1 VKTATSS
8 GVEAKA
14 GELRTLLQGAIARLE
29 QCQTP
34 SAPLAAELLL
44 MHVLRRDRAWFYA
57 HPEYELPSGEA
68 ATFAELIERRANG
81 VPTQY
86 LTGSQEFWG
95 LEFEVG
101 PGVLIP
107 RPETE
112 HVIEVAL
119 SRMGTRR
126 THPLRV
132 ADIGTGSGCIAITLA
147 SELRQAEI
155 IATDISELAL
165 DYARRNAARHGFS
178 HRIHFRQVDILP
190 SAADADGEASSAPER
205 FDLLV
210 SNPPYVARKDAP
222 QLPREV
228 RDHEPAEALF
238 AGDQGLDF
246 YPRLILAAERSL
258 TAGGTLVLE
267 IGYNGASFVRSLLSA
282 CPWSDVSVT
291 LDLAGIERVISAR
304 LSPRPSH

>member
-1 VKTATSS
+1 MQ
-8 GVEAKA
+8 AKA
-14 GELRTLLQGAIARLE
+14 GELRTLLQRAIARLE
-29 QCQTP
+29 QCHTP

-57 HPEYELPSGEA
+57 HPEYELTSGEA
-68 ATFAELIERRANG
+68 ATYAELIERRANG

-132 ADIGTGSGCIAITLA
+132 ADIGTGSGCIAIALA
-147 SELRQAEI
+147 SELQQAEI

-165 DYARRNAARHGFS
+165 AYARRNAARHGFS
-178 HRIHFRQVDILP
+178 HRIDFRHVDLLP
-190 SAADADGEASSAPER
+190 SDADADGQAASAPER

-258 TAGGTLVLE
+258 TEGGALVLE
-267 IGYNGASFVRSLLSA
+267 IGYNGASFVQSLLST

-304 LSPRPSH
+304 LSH

>member
-1 VKTATSS
+1 
-8 GVEAKA
+8 
-14 GELRTLLQGAIARLE
+14 
-29 QCQTP
+29 
-34 SAPLAAELLL
+34 

-57 HPEYELPSGEA
+57 HPEYELSSAEA
-68 ATFAELIERRANG
+68 ATYAKLIERRANG

-119 SRMGTRR
+119 SRMGIRR
-126 THPLRV
+126 IDPLRV
-132 ADIGTGSGCIAITLA
+132 ADVGTGSGCIAIALA
-147 SELRQAEI
+147 SELPHAEI
-155 IATDISELAL
+155 IATDISALAL

-178 HRIHFRQVDILP
+178 HRIDFRQVDILP
-190 SAADADGEASSAPER
+190 SGADAEAASEASEPA

-258 TAGGTLVLE
+258 TAGG
-267 IGYNGASFVRSLLSA
+267 NSCS
-282 CPWSDVSVT
+282 
-291 LDLAGIERVISAR
+291 
-304 LSPRPSH
+304 

>member
-1 VKTATSS
+1 MEAKTAD
-8 GVEAKA
+8 
-14 GELRTLLQGAIARLE
+14 LRSLLQRAIAHLE
-29 QCQTP
+29 QCQTS

-57 HPEYELPSGEA
+57 HPEYELTSGDA
-68 ATFAELIERRANG
+68 ATYAELIERRANG

-86 LTGSQEFWG
+86 LTGGQEFWG

-119 SRMGTRR
+119 SRMGIRR
-126 THPLRV
+126 IDPLRV
-132 ADIGTGSGCIAITLA
+132 ADIGTGSGCIAIALA
-147 SELRQAEI
+147 SELPLAEI
-155 IATDISELAL
+155 VATDISALAL

-178 HRIHFRQVDILP
+178 HRIDFRQVDIQ
-190 SAADADGEASSAPER
+190 SSGADADGQASRAPDRPKR

-238 AGDQGLDF
+238 AGDQGLDS

-258 TAGGTLVLE
+258 SVGGTLVLE
-267 IGYNGASFVRSLLSA
+267 MGYNGANFVRSLLSMGR
-282 CPWSDVSVT
+282 WSDVSVT

-304 LSPRPSH
+304 LSSL

>member
-1 VKTATSS
+1 VKKATSS

-14 GELRTLLQGAIARLE
+14 GELRTLLQIAIARLE
-29 QCQTP
+29 QCETP

-44 MHVLRRDRAWFYA
+44 MHVLRRDRAWLYA
-57 HPEYELPSGEA
+57 HPEYELTSGEA
-68 ATFAELIERRANG
+68 ATYAELIERRADG

-101 PGVLIP
+101 PAVLIP

-112 HVIEVAL
+112 HVIEIAL
-119 SRMGTRR
+119 SRLGTRR
-126 THPLRV
+126 ADPLRI
-132 ADIGTGSGCIAITLA
+132 ADIGTGSGCIAIALA
-147 SELRQAEI
+147 SELAHAEI
-155 IATDISELAL
+155 VATDISALAL

-178 HRIHFRQVDILP
+178 RRIHFRQADIL
-190 SAADADGEASSAPER
+190 SSCADADDQASSG

-210 SNPPYVARKDAP
+210 SNPPYVGREDAP

-228 RDHEPAEALF
+228 RDHEPPEALF

-246 YPRLILAAERSL
+246 YPHLIREAAQAL
-258 TAGGTLVLE
+258 CLGGTLVFE
-267 IGYNGASFVRSLLSA
+267 IAYNGANFARSLLSA
-282 CPWSDVSVT
+282 SPWSDVSAT
-291 LDLAGIERVISAR
+291 RDLAGIERVISAR
-304 LSPRPSH
+304 LSH

>member
-1 VKTATSS
+1 M
-8 GVEAKA
+8 EAKA
-14 GELRTLLQGAIARLE
+14 ADLRSLLQRAIARLE
-29 QCQTP
+29 QCQTS

-57 HPEYELPSGEA
+57 HPEYELTSGDA
-68 ATFAELIERRANG
+68 ATYAELIERRANG

-86 LTGSQEFWG
+86 LTGGQEFWG

-119 SRMGTRR
+119 SRMGIRR
-126 THPLRV
+126 IDPLRV
-132 ADIGTGSGCIAITLA
+132 ADIGTGSGCIAIALA
-147 SELRQAEI
+147 SELPLAEI
-155 IATDISELAL
+155 VATDISALAL

-178 HRIHFRQVDILP
+178 HRIDFRQVDIQ
-190 SAADADGEASSAPER
+190 SSGADADGQASRAPDRPKR

-238 AGDQGLDF
+238 AADQGLDF

-258 TAGGTLVLE
+258 SVGGTLVLE
-267 IGYNGASFVRSLLSA
+267 MGYNGANFVRSLLSMGR
-282 CPWSDVSVT
+282 WSDVSVT

-304 LSPRPSH
+304 LSSL

>member
-1 VKTATSS
+1 
-8 GVEAKA
+8 
-14 GELRTLLQGAIARLE
+14 
-29 QCQTP
+29 
-34 SAPLAAELLL
+34 

-57 HPEYELPSGEA
+57 HPEYELPSAEA
-68 ATFAELIERRANG
+68 ATYAELIERRANG

-101 PGVLIP
+101 PGVLVP

-112 HVIEVAL
+112 HVIEIAL
-119 SRMGTRR
+119 SHLGTQRR
-126 THPLRV
+126 TVPLRV
-132 ADIGTGSGCIAITLA
+132 ADVGTGSGCIAVALA
-147 SELRQAEI
+147 SELPHAQI
-155 IATDISELAL
+155 VATDLSAVAL
-165 DYARRNAARHGFS
+165 DYAKRNAARHGFS
-178 HRIHFRQVDILP
+178 HRIDFRQVDILP
-190 SAADADGEASSAPER
+190 AAADAEGQASSAPDRPDR

-210 SNPPYVARKDAP
+210 SNPPYVARQDAP

-267 IGYNGASFVRSLLSA
+267 MGYNGASFVRSLLSA
-282 CPWSDVSVT
+282 GRWSDVSVT
-291 LDLAGIERVISAR
+291 PDLAGIERVISAR

>member
-8 GVEAKA
+8 GVGAKA
-14 GELRTLLQGAIARLE
+14 ADLRTLLQRAIARLE
-29 QCQTP
+29 QSQTP

-57 HPEYELPSGEA
+57 HPEYELGSAEA
-68 ATFAELIERRANG
+68 ATYAELIERRANG

-86 LTGSQEFWG
+86 LAGSQEFWG

-119 SRMGTRR
+119 SRMGIRR
-126 THPLRV
+126 IDPLRV
-132 ADIGTGSGCIAITLA
+132 ADVGTGSGCIAIALA
-147 SELRQAEI
+147 SELPHAEI
-155 IATDISELAL
+155 VATDISALAL
-165 DYARRNAARHGFS
+165 DYAKRNAVRHGFS
-178 HRIHFRQVDILP
+178 HRIDFRQVDILP
-190 SAADADGEASSAPER
+190 SGMNADVEASSA

-210 SNPPYVARKDAP
+210 SNPPYIARKDAP

-238 AGDQGLDF
+238 AGDRGLDF

-258 TAGGTLVLE
+258 AAGGTLVLE
-267 IGYNGASFVRSLLSA
+267 MGYNGASFVRSLLSTGR
-282 CPWSDVSVT
+282 WSDVSVT
-291 LDLAGIERVISAR
+291 PDLAGIERVISAR
-304 LSPRPSH
+304 LSSS